1 METPFQYQH
10 ENYTI
15 LFCNQSQDLH
25 KYFKDG
31 EWIVR
36 SLESKDEI
44 WEDSSLPQ
52 IYIDE
57 MNEEVFIQKCKKIIY
72 TLPYQTERSIWIEYA
87 KQFEKEIEICNDLQ
101 IISFEDLP
109 KKRMEKKRD
118 SSIYM
123 EIHTSHIKEY
133 SSKIN
138 LITYIRRMPGNDIY
152 YQLQIKCILE
162 NYKHH
167 SVKNILVVGMGVEDT
182 FQKITYEKI
191 DGKNLILI
199 NDDDD
204 NISFMD
210 LFTIANHVFQ
220 NEIVMILRSDTI
232 FLQNDD
238 LSSLWI
244 QYLHSNKKIIA
255 LSRIERDV
263 QGRLIRLPPQQTCFG
278 GLEQD
283 AWILKTPIQLKEE
296 YSEMIQKIDFHER
309 WSELYMNHSMKKMG
323 FHIIHDTREYKILR
337 ICVHPDIG
345 MRDLIKP
352 SSQPLQKEK
361 IEMIPDLGIMEMIT
375 MDQWIQMMHCS
386 DEEIY
391 EMKTEWMNRFYQKR
405 L

>member
-1 METPFQYQH
+1 MDTPFQYQH
-10 ENYTI
+10 KNYII
-15 LFCNQSQDLH
+15 LFCEMKEDFQ
-25 KYFKDG
+25 KYTKDG
-31 EWIVR
+31 EFLVR
-36 SLESKDEI
+36 SLESKDEV
-44 WEDSSLPQ
+44 WEDFSSPQ

-72 TLPYQTERSIWIEYA
+72 TLSYQTERSTWIEYA
-87 KQFEKEIEICNDLQ
+87 KQYEKEIDISNDLQ

-109 KKRMEKKRD
+109 KKRIEKKRD
-118 SSIYM
+118 PIILMDIQNS
-123 EIHTSHIKEY
+123 TKEY
-133 SSKIN
+133 STKIN
-138 LITYIRRMPGNDIY
+138 LITYIRRMPGNDMY

-167 SVKNILVVGMGVEDT
+167 GVKNILVVGMGVEDT
-182 FQKITYEKI
+182 FQKISYEKI

-220 NEIVMILRSDTI
+220 NEMVMILRSDTI

-255 LSRIERDV
+255 LSRIERDI
-263 QGRLIRLPPQQTCFG
+263 QGRLVRLPPQQTSFG

-283 AWILKTPIQLKEE
+283 AWILKTPIDIKEE
-296 YSEMIQKIDFHER
+296 CSEMIQKIDFNEKF
-309 WSELYMNHSMKKMG
+309 SELYMNYFMKKMG
-323 FHIIHDTREYKILR
+323 YQVTHDSREYKILR
-337 ICVHPDIG
+337 ICIHPDIG

-352 SSQPLQKEK
+352 PSQPLQKEK
-361 IEMIPDLGIMEMIT
+361 IEMIPDLGIMEMIS
-375 MDQWIQMMHCS
+375 MDQWIQMMHYD

-391 EMKTEWMNRFYQKR
+391 EMKTEWMNRFYKKR

>member
-10 ENYTI
+10 ENYII
-15 LFCNQSQDLH
+15 LFCEMKEDFQ
-25 KYFKDG
+25 KYTKEG
-31 EWIVR
+31 EFLVR
-36 SLESKDEI
+36 SLESKDEV
-44 WEDSSLPQ
+44 WEEFSSPQ

-57 MNEEVFIQKCKKIIY
+57 MNEEIFIQKCKKIIY
-72 TLPYQTERSIWIEYA
+72 TLSYQTERSTWIEYA
-87 KQFEKEIEICNDLQ
+87 KQYGKEIDISNDLQ

-109 KKRMEKKRD
+109 KKRIEKKRD
-118 SSIYM
+118 PIILMDIQNS
-123 EIHTSHIKEY
+123 TKEY
-133 SSKIN
+133 STKIN
-138 LITYIRRMPGNDIY
+138 LITYIRRMSANDMY

-167 SVKNILVVGMGVEDT
+167 GVKNILVVGMGVEDT
-182 FQKITYEKI
+182 FQKISYEKI

-220 NEIVMILRSDTI
+220 NELVMILRSDTI

-255 LSRIERDV
+255 LSRIERDI
-263 QGRLIRLPPQQTCFG
+263 QGRLIRLPPQQTSFG

-283 AWILKTPIQLKEE
+283 AWILKTPIDIKEE
-296 YSEMIQKIDFHER
+296 CSEMIQKIDFNEKF
-309 WSELYMNHSMKKMG
+309 SELYMNYFMKKMG
-323 FHIIHDTREYKILR
+323 YQVIHDSREYKILR
-337 ICVHPDIG
+337 ICIHPDIG

-352 SSQPLQKEK
+352 PSQPLQKEK
-361 IEMIPDLGIMEMIT
+361 IEMIPDLGIMEMIS
-375 MDQWIQMMHCS
+375 MDQWIQMMHCD

-391 EMKTEWMNRFYQKR
+391 EMKTEWMNRFYKKR

>member
-15 LFCNQSQDLH
+15 LFCHQIEDFQ
-25 KYFKDG
+25 KYMKDG
-31 EWIVR
+31 EILVR

-44 WEDSSLPQ
+44 WEDFSLPQ

-72 TLPYQTERSIWIEYA
+72 TLPYQTERSTWIDYA
-87 KQFEKEIEICNDLQ
+87 NQYEKEIDISNDLQ

-109 KKRMEKKRD
+109 KKRMEKKKD
-118 SSIYM
+118 SSIHIK
-123 EIHTSHIKEY
+123 IHTSSIKEY
-133 SSKIN
+133 STKIN
-138 LITYIRRMPGNDIY
+138 LITYIRRMPGNDMY

-167 SVKNILVVGMGVEDT
+167 GVKNMLVVGMGVEDT
-182 FQKITYEKI
+182 FQKISYEKI

-220 NEIVMILRSDTI
+220 NEIAMILRSDTI
-232 FLQNDD
+232 FLQHDD
-238 LSSLWI
+238 LSSLWL

-278 GLEQD
+278 GFEQD
-283 AWILKTPIQLKEE
+283 AWILKTPIDIQEE

-323 FHIIHDTREYKILR
+323 FHIIHDSREYKILR

-345 MRDLIKP
+345 KRDLIKTP
-352 SSQPLQKEK
+352 SQPLQKEK
-361 IEMIPDLGIMEMIT
+361 IEIIPDLGIMEMIT
-375 MDQWIQMMHCS
+375 MEQWIQMMHCN

-391 EMKTEWMNRFYQKR
+391 KMKTEWINYFYKKK